1 MVPLQQQPSQPST
14 SAWESFRALR
24 NQNFRM
30 YAAGQTVSLI
40 GTWMQGVAQSW
51 LVYRLSHSEFMLGL
65 TLFATHVPVLLLG
78 PVGGVAADHFSRKR
92 IVLITQALAM
102 LQALAL
108 AALTLTGAVTITH
121 VILLAAFLGV
131 VNAFDLPG
139 RQTLFIQMVGKQDV
153 ISAISLNSAIFNL
166 SRVAGPSLAG
176 VVVAAFGE
184 SVCFLLNAL
193 SFIAMLA
200 SVARVT
206 VTEPSSPFKGM
217 KPGALMEGFRY
228 AWKTRELKV
237 LLALSGAMNI
247 AYAPVLALGPFFA
260 DGMFQMGS
268 AGLGFYGGAMGAG
281 AVIGLLHL
289 ARHKGIAELPRIML
303 GSSVTMAAG
312 LAMFAGAP
320 WFSLSLL
327 LMMVMGFGIMRQ
339 NASGNS
345 LIQTVIPDDYRGR
358 VTALYSMVVTGFLPL
373 GSLAAGA
380 AAEKFGPRA
389 VVFAGAVICGVAAL
403 AFRRVMPQFN
413 EWVKRQEEPCA
424 AA

>member
-1 MVPLQQQPSQPST
+1 MIPEKQQREPPG

-24 NQNFRM
+24 HPNFQL
-30 YAAGQTVSLI
+30 YAMGQTVSLV

-51 LVYRLSHSEFMLGL
+51 LVYRLTNSEFMLGL
-65 TLFATHVPVLLLG
+65 TLFAAHVPVLLLG
-78 PVGGVAADHFSRKR
+78 AVGGVAADRFSRKR
-92 IVLITQALAM
+92 IVLITQFLAM
-102 LQALAL
+102 LQAVAL
-108 AALTLTGAVTITH
+108 AVLTVTGAVTTTH
-121 VILLAAFLGV
+121 VILLAALLGA

-166 SRVAGPSLAG
+166 SRVVGPSLAG

-193 SFIAMLA
+193 SFTAMLA
-200 SVARVT
+200 CVARVT
-206 VTEPSSPFKGM
+206 VTQPPSPYKGL
-217 KPGALMEGFRY
+217 KAEALMDGFRY
-228 AWKTRELKV
+228 AWKSRELAI
-237 LLALSGAMNI
+237 LMALSGALNI

-268 AGLGFYGGAMGAG
+268 AGLGFYGGALGAG
-281 AVIGLLHL
+281 AVIGLLNL
-289 ARHKGIAELPRIML
+289 ARHKGIAELPQVML
-303 GSSVTMAAG
+303 GSSITVALG
-312 LAMFAGAP
+312 LAVFAGAP

-327 LMMVMGFGIMRQ
+327 MMTVLGFGIMRQ

-345 LIQTVIPDDYRGR
+345 LIQSVIPDDYRGR

-380 AAEKFGPRA
+380 AAEKFGPRL
-389 VVFAGAVICGVAAL
+389 VVFTGALLCAAAAL
-403 AFRRVMPQFN
+403 AFRRVLPEFN
-413 EWVKRQEEPCA
+413 QWVKQQEEICVIA
-424 AA
+424 